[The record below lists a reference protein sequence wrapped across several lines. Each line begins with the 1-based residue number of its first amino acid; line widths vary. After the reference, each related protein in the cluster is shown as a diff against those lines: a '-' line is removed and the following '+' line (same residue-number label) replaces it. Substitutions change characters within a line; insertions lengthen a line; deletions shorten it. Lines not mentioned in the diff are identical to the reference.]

1 MTARAHFIAEDLR
14 GAWAEYEKATAS
26 ARADFKKA
34 TASAWDEY
42 KKVRDAAWDEYKKV
56 RDAAP
61 VVALTHDDAEA
72 AV

>member
-42 KKVRDAAWDEYKKV
+42 KKVRDAA
-56 RDAAP
+56 P